1 VSSSEDASIM
11 VCFDPRGF
19 FPISII
25 CYSQIWD
32 YDAGD
37 FERSLK
43 GHTDAVQD
51 ICFDHTGKFL
61 GKQVDH
67 FILYT

>member
-1 VSSSEDASIM
+1 MPGDLYLMSM
-11 VCFDPRGF
+11 YYP
-19 FPISII
+19 
-25 CYSQIWD
+25 QIWD

-61 GKQVDH
+61 G
-67 FILYT
+67 

>member
-1 VSSSEDASIM
+1 MQV
-11 VCFDPRGF
+11 
-19 FPISII
+19 
-25 CYSQIWD
+25 WD

-51 ICFDHTGKFL
+51 ICFDHTSKLL
-61 GKQVDH
+61 GEYVSGCGYL
-67 FILYT
+67 IT

>member
-1 VSSSEDASIM
+1 MYNNVVLE
-11 VCFDPRGF
+11 
-19 FPISII
+19 II
-25 CYSQIWD
+25 RDTMQVWD

-51 ICFDHTGKFL
+51 ICFDHTGKLL
-61 GKQVDH
+61 GEYVSGCG
-67 FILYT
+67 

>member
-1 VSSSEDASIM
+1 MQV
-11 VCFDPRGF
+11 
-19 FPISII
+19 
-25 CYSQIWD
+25 WD

-51 ICFDHTGKFL
+51 ISFEQTGKLL
-61 GKQVDH
+61 GEYVSGCG
-67 FILYT
+67 